1 MPITKTTSTLI
12 QAETLEL
19 LEWPRLCQHL
29 ATFAATK
36 LGVAAALDL
45 EIPATQAQTAEL
57 LAQTQEAYQLE
68 SRAGGA
74 LSFEGIQDIGTSLQR
89 AELQGLL
96 SGEELLAIA
105 TTLAGARQLR
115 RIIDSQADVPT
126 LQELA
131 SQLRTYP
138 ELEQEIHRCIDD
150 RAQVADRA
158 TPKLAGIRVQ
168 MRQLRDR
175 IYQILQ
181 GILQRQSNAVQE
193 QLITQRS
200 GRFVIPVKA
209 PQKDAIPGIVHDSSA
224 SGATLYVEP
233 HSTVNLNNQ
242 MRQLLRQE
250 QAEEEAVRRALTEQ
264 VAAVKPDL
272 DRLVVVVT
280 TLDLAAAKAR
290 YSYWLQANPPKFIE
304 LGDPELAP
312 KNPEKEDE
320 ENSENSQLLIRNLRS
335 QITLR
340 QLRHPLLV
348 WQQQHEQ
355 GFPVVPVDLTIGPHI
370 RVVAIT
376 GPNTGGKTVTLK
388 TLGLAALMAKAGM
401 FVAAR
406 EPVELPWFDN
416 ILADIGDEQSL
427 QQSLSTFSGHIR
439 RISRI
444 LEVLDDNK
452 SQAEGEENSNI
463 PITNSQ
469 QQDQEVTDTQ
479 NKVSALPILKPKL
492 QISQPQIPITKS
504 QLPIPKSLVLLDEVG
519 AGTDPSEGS
528 ALAIALLKYLA
539 QHSLLTV
546 ATTHFGE
553 LKALKYQDS
562 RFENASVEFDDNS
575 MQPTYRLLWGIPGRS
590 NALTIAKRLG
600 LLASIVEEAQTYVGG
615 ASQDVN
621 QVIAGLEAQ
630 RRKQET
636 KAREATQLLHQTEK
650 LHREVS
656 QKAAALQERERE
668 LKIAQEVAVNEAIGS
683 AKSEIAQIIRRLQ
696 SGNQTAQ
703 NAQQA
708 TDTLNQI
715 SEKHLP
721 SRQQPAK
728 PKPSFMPKVGD
739 RIRIPSL
746 GQTAEVLS
754 GPDANEELSVRFGI
768 MKMTVKLGEIESL
781 DGQKPETKAQLAK
794 VAAQAQAL
802 ATAKAKQ
809 AAAEPAK
816 PNPEIA
822 IRTANNSI
830 DLRGARVS
838 DAEIEIDRAL
848 SKAVE
853 YGVLWIIHGK
863 GTGQLRRGVHEFLAN
878 HPQVS
883 RFELASQKEG
893 GAGVT
898 VVYLK

>member
-1 MPITKTTSTLI
+1 MPITNTTSTLI

-45 EIPATQAQTAEL
+45 EIPATQVQTAEL

-68 SRAGGA
+68 SRASGA
-74 LSFEGIQDIGTSLQR
+74 LNFEGIQDINTSLQR

-96 SGEELLAIA
+96 GGEELLAIA

-115 RIIDSQADVPT
+115 RIIDSEADVPT
-126 LQELA
+126 LKELA
-131 SQLRTYP
+131 AQLRTYP

-272 DRLVVVVT
+272 DRLLVVVT
-280 TLDLAAAKAR
+280 TLDLAVAKAR
-290 YSYWLQANPPKFIE
+290 YSFWLQANPPKFIE
-304 LGDPELAP
+304 LGEPELPP
-312 KNPEKEDE
+312 KNPEKFDEEKEDR
-320 ENSENSQLLIRNLRS
+320 ENSENSQLLIPNLRS

-348 WQQQHEQ
+348 WQQQYEQ
-355 GFPVVPVDLTIGPHI
+355 GYPVVPVDLTIGPHI

-444 LEVLDDNK
+444 LEVLHNK
-452 SQAEGEENSNI
+452 SLGEEEGEENLNI
-463 PITNSQ
+463 PIANSQ
-469 QQDQEVTDTQ
+469 M
-479 NKVSALPILKPKL
+479 S
-492 QISQPQIPITKS
+492 
-504 QLPIPKSLVLLDEVG
+504 IPKSLVLLDEVG

-528 ALAIALLKYLA
+528 ALAIALLQYLA

-600 LLASIVEEAQTYVGG
+600 LLPEIVEEAQTYVGG

-630 RRKQET
+630 RRKQEI

-696 SGNQTAQ
+696 SGNPTAQ

-708 TDTLNQI
+708 TETLNQI

-728 PKPSFMPKVGD
+728 PKPGFMPKAGD

-768 MKMTVKLGEIESL
+768 MKMSVKLGEIESL

-816 PNPEIA
+816 PNSEIA

>member
-1 MPITKTTSTLI
+1 MI
-12 QAETLEL
+12 QSETLEL

-45 EIPATQAQTAEL
+45 QIPATQAQTAEL
-57 LAQTQEAYQLE
+57 KAQTQEAYQLE
-68 SRAGGA
+68 SRPGGA
-74 LSFEGIQDIGTSLQR
+74 LSFEGIQDIGSALQR

-96 SGEELLAIA
+96 GGEELLAIA

-115 RIIDSQADVPT
+115 RIVDSAPDVPT
-126 LQELA
+126 LKELA

-138 ELEQEIHRCIDD
+138 EIEQEIHRCIDD

-193 QLITQRS
+193 QVITQRS
-200 GRFVIPVKA
+200 SRFVIPVKA

-233 HSTVNLNNQ
+233 HNTVNLNNQ

-250 QAEEEAVRRALTEQ
+250 QAEEEAVLRALTEQ

-280 TLDLAAAKAR
+280 TIDLAAAKAR
-290 YSYWLQANPPKFIE
+290 YGYWLQANPPKFID
-304 LGDPELAP
+304 LGEPELAP
-312 KNPEKEDE
+312 KNTEKLDDENSGDENLDE
-320 ENSENSQLLIRNLRS
+320 EQAEKSQVLIRNLRS
-335 QITLR
+335 PITLR

-355 GFPVVPVDLTIGPHI
+355 GFAVVPVDLTISPQI

-444 LEVLDDNK
+444 LEVLK
-452 SQAEGEENSNI
+452 TGEKEGERQAERAEEGEENSESPI
-463 PITNSQ
+463 PNAQ
-469 QQDQEVTDTQ
+469 FPMPDAQF
-479 NKVSALPILKPKL
+479 
-492 QISQPQIPITKS
+492 
-504 QLPIPKSLVLLDEVG
+504 PIPKSLVLLDEVG

-528 ALAIALLKYLA
+528 ALAIALLQYLA
-539 QHSLLTV
+539 QHSLLTI

-562 RFENASVEFDDNS
+562 RFENASVEFDDSS

-600 LLASIVEEAQTYVGG
+600 LLASIVDEAQTYVGG

-630 RRKQET
+630 RRRQET

-650 LHREVS
+650 LHKEVS

-696 SGNQTAQ
+696 AGDQTAQ
-703 NAQQA
+703 NAQMA
-708 TDTLNQI
+708 TETLNQI
-715 SEKHLP
+715 SQKHLP
-721 SRQQPAK
+721 SRKQPAK
-728 PKPSFMPKVGD
+728 PKPGFMPKTGD

-768 MKMTVKLGEIESL
+768 MKMTVKLAEIESL

-794 VAAQAQAL
+794 AAAQAA

-809 AAAEPAK
+809 AASEPAK

-853 YGVLWIIHGK
+853 YGALWIIHGK
-863 GTGQLRRGVHEFLAN
+863 GTGQLRRGVHEFLDT

-883 RFELASQKEG
+883 RYELASQKEG
-893 GAGVT
+893 GGGVT
-898 VVYLK
+898 LVYLK